1 MAIQPLRDGRTQLR
15 RLSLLALLP
24 AIVVYGGVL
33 LFGKA
38 SNVSMQY
45 VLRDL
50 AQTCGQ
56 LVGGLPL
63 AVGLI
68 SSLGYLIWMA
78 AAAIALFTAF
88 SAVSQP
94 RGAVRSLLVAG
105 GIFSLILTLDDM
117 FLLHD
122 LYISQHFL
130 YAVYAVFAILIL
142 FRYRPIVVAL
152 GGPVFLAAVALLGFS
167 VLCDELQE
175 VLPFPYQTVQI
186 FEEGAKFLGGA
197 AWLFFWW
204 QASAG
209 AAKLKGMP

>member
-1 MAIQPLRDGRTQLR
+1 MAIQPLRSGRTQLR
-15 RLSLLALLP
+15 LLLLLALLP
-24 AIVVYGGVL
+24 ALLVYGGVL

-38 SNVSMQY
+38 SNVSLQY

-56 LVGGLPL
+56 LVGGLPF
-63 AVGLI
+63 AVGLV

-88 SAVSQP
+88 SEVSGP
-94 RGAVRSLLVAG
+94 RGPVRGLLVAG

-122 LYISQHFL
+122 LYISQHVL
-130 YAVYAVFAILIL
+130 YAVYAVFAVLIL
-142 FRYRPIVVAL
+142 FRFRPYVVAL
-152 GGPVFLAAVALLGFS
+152 GGPMFLVAVALLGLS
-167 VLCDELQE
+167 VLADALQE
-175 VLPFPYQTVQI
+175 VLPFPYATVQI
-186 FEEGAKFLGGA
+186 VEEGAKFLGSA

-209 AAKLKGMP
+209 AAKLRGMP